1 MKKGM
6 FSFGGKKPGAKPKP
20 AAPLASVFDDDV
32 RGGGGKGGGGEKPEK
47 DPAGDVHAIR
57 SSHVSS
63 TFFIAGACLLS
74 R

>member
-20 AAPLASVFDDDV
+20 AAPLESVFDDDDDV
-32 RGGGGKGGGGEKPEK
+32 RGGGGKGGGGAKPEK

-63 TFFIAGACLLS
+63 AFF
-74 R
+74 